1 MITGFFAAIFTLFYI
16 KLSFDIIGLR
26 HKHQVALGDGGHPA
40 LERAIR
46 AHANFMEY
54 TPLLLI
60 LLFALEFQGGEAIW
74 LYLTGGTYLVGRI
87 LHSFALNMANLKLRV
102 MGMALSFLSLLALSI
117 INLYCYF
124 V

>member
-1 MITGFFAAIFTLFYI
+1 MITGFFAALFTLFYI

-26 HKHQVALGDGGHPA
+26 HKNQVSLGDGGHPE

-46 AHANFMEY
+46 AHGNFMEY

-60 LLFALEFQGGEAIW
+60 LLFALEFQGGQAIW
-74 LYLTGGTYLVGRI
+74 LYVTGGTYLVSRV
-87 LHSFALNMANLKLRV
+87 LHSIALNKVKLKMRV
-102 MGMALSFLSLLALSI
+102 ISMALSFLSLLALSI